1 MITENSK
8 LEPAPM
14 AAPFGEI
21 PFLSLAGH
29 DLFTCRGERFR
40 HLASGHPWG
49 DYLNFLGL
57 LADAQQE
64 ALNRFPPLSAPDSR
78 ELTLCREHGM
88 PPLGCSSWVRNKAW
102 REGLTLILRQ
112 LSDAP
117 LPSAARETLGDLMC
131 ADEADLEGWAD
142 SILAVELDRVS
153 PRVLPFVAAALQVY
167 WVRMA
172 TSLGAE
178 SFSRLEQGDVCP
190 VCGSHPVAGIVVSR
204 GGREGV
210 RYLCCSLCAS
220 QWHMVRIKCSSCEA
234 TEGIIHYALEGSP
247 GAVKAESC
255 DACGSYLKLFYQVRE
270 TGFDPVADD
279 LATFSLD
286 MLMTREQKVRRG
298 ANLFFHPGPE

>member
-1 MITENSK
+1 MITESNK
-8 LEPAPM
+8 LEPVPLE
-14 AAPFGEI
+14 APFGEI

-29 DLFTCRGERFR
+29 DLFARRGERFR
-40 HLASGHPWG
+40 QLAPGHLWG
-49 DYLNFLGL
+49 EYLRFLGL

-64 ALNRFPPLSAPDSR
+64 ALNRFPLLPTPDPR
-78 ELTLCREHGM
+78 DLGLCHEHGM
-88 PPLGCSSWVRNKAW
+88 PPLGCSSWVRNQAW

-112 LSDAP
+112 LAGAP
-117 LPSAARETLGDLMC
+117 LPSAARETVEDLMC
-131 ADEADLEGWAD
+131 ADEVDLEGWAD

-178 SFSRLEQGDVCP
+178 SFPRLDQGGVCP
-190 VCGSHPVAGIVVSR
+190 VCGSHPVAGIVGSR
-204 GGREGV
+204 GGREGM

-234 TEGIIHYALEGSP
+234 TEGIIHYALEGSQ

-255 DACGSYLKLFYQVRE
+255 DACGSYLKLFYQAQAN
-270 TGFDPVADD
+270 GLDPVADD
-279 LATFSLD
+279 LATLSLD

-298 ANLFFHPGPE
+298 ANLFFHPGAE